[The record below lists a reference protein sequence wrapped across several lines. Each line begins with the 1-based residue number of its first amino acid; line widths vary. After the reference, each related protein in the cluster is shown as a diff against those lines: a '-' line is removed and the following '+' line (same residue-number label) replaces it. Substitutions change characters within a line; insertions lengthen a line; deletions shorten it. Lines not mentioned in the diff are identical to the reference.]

1 MRFKQRSL
9 GVSDSSL
16 FFPTM
21 VLCLAAALWTTPASG
36 AAPPAQPGE
45 ALALQRQEPTQPT
58 SPASDA
64 APGLINLDFVVTD
77 KSGKPIH
84 GLVLKDFTLLDNHQP
99 QKILSFHSFDEVS
112 AKLDPPVEVILVVD
126 TIKMP
131 FTLAADERV
140 EVEKFLRQ
148 SSGHLAQPISIF
160 GISDSGLWKLAQ
172 PSSDGNALAAEIAE
186 DKLMFIRRRLLE
198 KKTGEYADSLSPG
211 DPAGLSALKA
221 LGEIA
226 TSERRKPGRKVL
238 IWIGPGWGVGSGTD
252 FESLQPKESARAK
265 QVTFDTIYW
274 FSTLLR
280 EARISLFNFSVGG
293 TVPLQLSY
301 LDFLNGVQSVQQASL
316 KNLDRRVLAVQSGG
330 RVLDPTNDLVSQID
344 RCIQETSVFY
354 TLSFDPSHA
363 DHPGEYHSI
372 EVQVGVPGLTAR
384 TNTGYYGQPYY
395 SDQPSLAARRVTVAQ
410 LEQALASSRGESDGE
425 AARRISDVELTERLS
440 ATKLSS
446 WTASLSGKRTRQ
458 ALTAL
463 ADASAFLDPPPAEV
477 PADVPPTRMRN
488 EE

>member
-1 MRFKQRSL
+1 MRHRA
-9 GVSDSSL
+9 SSI
-16 FFPTM
+16 
-21 VLCLAAALWTTPASG
+21 SI
-36 AAPPAQPGE
+36 
-45 ALALQRQEPTQPT
+45 
-58 SPASDA
+58 S
-64 APGLINLDFVVTD
+64 VVTD

-344 RCIQETSVFY
+344 RCIQETSGFLYAVVRPFPCGSSWRVSQHRSASRRAGFDGPHQHRVLRS
-354 TLSFDPSHA
+354 TLLFRSTKSCGQTRDGCA
-363 DHPGEYHSI
+363 VGAG
-372 EVQVGVPGLTAR
+372 VGV
-384 TNTGYYGQPYY
+384 
-395 SDQPSLAARRVTVAQ
+395 
-410 LEQALASSRGESDGE
+410 
-425 AARRISDVELTERLS
+425 
-440 ATKLSS
+440 
-446 WTASLSGKRTRQ
+446 
-458 ALTAL
+458 
-463 ADASAFLDPPPAEV
+463 V
-477 PADVPPTRMRN
+477 PR
-488 EE
+488 

>member
-16 FFPTM
+16 FFPTL

-45 ALALQRQEPTQPT
+45 ALALQRQEPTQPA
-58 SPASDA
+58 SPAPDA

-172 PSSDGNALAAEIAE
+172 PSGDGNALAAEIAE
-186 DKLMFIRRRLLE
+186 DKLMFIRRLLE

-221 LGEIA
+221 LGDIA

-238 IWIGPGWGVGSGTD
+238 IWIGPGWGVGT
-252 FESLQPKESARAK
+252 
-265 QVTFDTIYW
+265 
-274 FSTLLR
+274 
-280 EARISLFNFSVGG
+280 VGG
-293 TVPLQLSY
+293 TVRLQLTY

-330 RVLDPTNDLVSQID
+330 RVLGPTNDLVSQID
-344 RCIQETSVFY
+344 RCIQETSAFY

-372 EVQVGVPGLTAR
+372 EVQVGVPGLFGGPR
-384 TNTGYYGQPYY
+384 
-395 SDQPSLAARRVTVAQ
+395 
-410 LEQALASSRGESDGE
+410 ALSEVSQ
-425 AARRISDVELTERLS
+425 T
-440 ATKLSS
+440 
-446 WTASLSGKRTRQ
+446 TRHKSKQ
-458 ALTAL
+458 G
-463 ADASAFLDPPPAEV
+463 
-477 PADVPPTRMRN
+477 
-488 EE
+488 